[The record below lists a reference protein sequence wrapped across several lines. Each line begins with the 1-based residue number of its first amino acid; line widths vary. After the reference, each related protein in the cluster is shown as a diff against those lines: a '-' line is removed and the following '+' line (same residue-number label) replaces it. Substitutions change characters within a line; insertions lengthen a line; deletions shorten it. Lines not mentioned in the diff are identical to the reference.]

1 MNKREFLHIL
11 EMSLSDFTDEEKR
24 EILYDYEE
32 HFRIGKQNGKS
43 EDELIKELGDPNNI
57 ANQYRTSNYKENIEI
72 PMDNKEDERPIIVS
86 MIAICGLLL
95 FNLIFILGPF
105 IGIVGAIIGLFA
117 AAIALILGGI
127 AMTLGIT
134 FGVVF
139 IPFFPQ
145 NISVPNGV
153 SCLAIILFSIGTV
166 ALGLLF
172 LIGMYYV
179 GKYLYKGTVKYINWN
194 LKIIKGR

>member
-32 HFRIGKQNGKS
+32 HFRIGEQNGKS
-43 EDELIKELGDPNNI
+43 EAELIKELGDPNNI
-57 ANQYRTSNYKENIEI
+57 ANQYRTSNYKENSEI
-72 PMDNKEDERPIIVS
+72 PKNNKEEDRPIIIS
-86 MIAICGLLL
+86 MIAVCGLLL
-95 FNLIFILGPF
+95 FNLMFIFGPF
-105 IGIVGAIIGLFA
+105 IGIVGVIIALYAGT
-117 AAIALILGGI
+117 IALILGGI
-127 AMTLGIT
+127 AMT
-134 FGVVF
+134 FGMLLT
-139 IPFFPQ
+139 PFFSLY
-145 NISVPNGV
+145 ISLPNGF
-153 SCLAIILFSIGTV
+153 SCLAMILFGIGTV

-179 GKYLYKGTVKYINWN
+179 GTYFYKGTVKYINWN